1 MDFIRALPI
10 EILHEVYKY
19 QGYDGTELLKHICG
33 FIRRIEGKATTDRG
47 LVIMDKELYYHNILA
62 KITTMVVDSQFE
74 AKSFVAVER
83 VANLFNE
90 AYLMR
95 LDLCYKDLDVG
106 KVVEQS
112 KNSAK
117 CNELADVCGPKRND
131 AIASAL
137 RTVAEFNANAEVK
150 GRHMW
155 MLDQLLKKTFP
166 DSNVVPKVILYMKQ
180 SKSQRNSLRSWK
192 AEGGRSRTSVKT
204 KLRSRKLL
212 KQAQDPSVRK

>member
-1 MDFIRALPI
+1 MTARIPK
-10 EILHEVYKY
+10 EVF
-19 QGYDGTELLKHICG
+19 YDLVKFFDKESCVQLL
-33 FIRRIEGKATTDRG
+33 FASRTLTT
-47 LVIMDKELYYHNILA
+47 LVLQRLEFLLEAADKELYYHNILA

-90 AYLMR
+90 ACLMR
-95 LDLCYKDLDVG
+95 LDRCYKDLDVG

-117 CNELADVCGPKRND
+117 CNDLADVCGPKRD
-131 AIASAL
+131 EAITSAL

-155 MLDQLLKKTFP
+155 ILDQLLKKTFL
-166 DSNVVPKVILYMKQ
+166 DSNSAK
-180 SKSQRNSLRSWK
+180 
-192 AEGGRSRTSVKT
+192 
-204 KLRSRKLL
+204 
-212 KQAQDPSVRK
+212 